1 MMNYNIQKGQFR
13 LTTAHPRGSW
23 WEFYRVPCPICNGI
37 GNCMLHVSQEKV
49 ACTRVESKWVYGK
62 NSSNPSYIHYLNG
75 KKQYQLPD
83 VDVVKGHSKRSNEE
97 LDVFNRN
104 LIGFLPLEEK
114 HHIHLLQDRKMTE
127 EEVQIRQYR
136 SFLKQQIVLE
146 DDNTYTTIWEKL
158 FKQIG
163 KKDCWKGIPG
173 CARRS

>member
-1 MMNYNIQKGQFR
+1 MFHAQSVMV
-13 LTTAHPRGSW
+13 LETVS
-23 WEFYRVPCPICNGI
+23 
-37 GNCMLHVSQEKV
+37 LHVSQEKV

-136 SFLKQQIVLE
+136 SF
-146 DDNTYTTIWEKL
+146 
-158 FKQIG
+158 
-163 KKDCWKGIPG
+163 
-173 CARRS
+173 

>member
-23 WEFYRVPCPICNGI
+23 WEFYRVLCPICNGI

-97 LDVFNRN
+97 LDAFNRN